1 VTLHAT
7 TWQTVGPFFSI
18 GLSRLYRDNLA
29 GPTIAGERV
38 EISGRIFDGEGQPV
52 PDGVIEIW
60 QANSHGKYSHPED
73 AQDKPIEKEFTGFGR
88 VATDID
94 GCFRFSTI
102 KPGKV
107 PGPDDATGRPTS
119 QAPHLAISILT
130 RGLLRRLVTRMYFPD
145 EAANAEDFVLGL
157 VEESRRQTLIARKIA
172 GRANSLQWD
181 VVLQGADETVFLDL

>member
-1 VTLHAT
+1 M
-7 TWQTVGPFFSI
+7 
-18 GLSRLYRDNLA
+18 
-29 GPTIAGERV
+29 
-38 EISGRIFDGEGQPV
+38 

-60 QANSHGKYSHPED
+60 QANSYGKYAHPED
-73 AQDKPIEKEFTGFGR
+73 VQDKPIEKEFTGFGR
-88 VATDID
+88 VATDIG

-102 KPGKV
+102 KPGRV
-107 PGPDDATGRPTS
+107 PGPDAANGRPTQ

-181 VVLQGADETVFLDL
+181 IVLQGPNETVFLEL